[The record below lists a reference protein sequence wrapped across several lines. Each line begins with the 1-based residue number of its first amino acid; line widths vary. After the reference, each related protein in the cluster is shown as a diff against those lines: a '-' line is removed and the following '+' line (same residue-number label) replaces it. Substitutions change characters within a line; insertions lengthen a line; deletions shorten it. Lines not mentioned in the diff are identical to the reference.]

1 MLQHE
6 NFNNIIFRAHVQ
18 VQRPR
23 AFAYVLQLC
32 WKDKHVFF
40 VGKCFMFVSVSYFD
54 IKYKYIEITLLL
66 LRLIIIFKLLFRL

>member
-32 WKDKHVFF
+32 
-40 VGKCFMFVSVSYFD
+40 
-54 IKYKYIEITLLL
+54 
-66 LRLIIIFKLLFRL
+66 